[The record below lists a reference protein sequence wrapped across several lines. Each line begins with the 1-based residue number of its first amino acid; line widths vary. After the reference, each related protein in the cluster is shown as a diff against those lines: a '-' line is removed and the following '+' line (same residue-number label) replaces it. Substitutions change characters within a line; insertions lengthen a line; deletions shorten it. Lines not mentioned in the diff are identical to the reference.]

1 MGFATI
7 SGPLRAGTVSTTS
20 GTSAGVIRNTGVVQL
35 VQSVTLGF
43 ASINA
48 SLTGTAFVLPAGAI
62 LHSMT
67 FFTTSTFSS
76 ATTVK
81 LSIGATDIVAATTVT
96 GPSNPAA
103 MTGATASNAVT
114 TLWNNVG
121 ATDAIV
127 TYTATGSGLTTGSVT
142 LVCVYAQRAPDGS
155 SAPASV

>member
-7 SGPLRAGTVSTTS
+7 SGPLRAGTVSNTT
-20 GTSAGVIRNTGVVQL
+20 GTTAGTIRNTGVVQL
-35 VQSVTLGF
+35 VQTVTLPF

-62 LHSMT
+62 LHSLT
-67 FFTTSTFSS
+67 FFTTSTFSA

-81 LSIGATDIVAATTVT
+81 LSIGAVDLVAATTVT
-96 GPSNPAA
+96 GPANPTA
-103 MTGATASNAVT
+103 MTGATAANNVT
-114 TLWNNVG
+114 TLWANVG

-142 LVCVYAQRAPDGS
+142 IVCVYAQRLTDGTQNPVT
-155 SAPASV
+155 A